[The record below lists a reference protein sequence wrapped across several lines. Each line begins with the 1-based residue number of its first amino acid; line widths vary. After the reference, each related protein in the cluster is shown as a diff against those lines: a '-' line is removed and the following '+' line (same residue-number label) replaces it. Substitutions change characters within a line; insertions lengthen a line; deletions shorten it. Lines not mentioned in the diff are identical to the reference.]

1 MRAAVIGAGSIGNHL
16 TYSARKFDWKVSVFD
31 KDPEALRRFKE
42 DIYPSRY
49 GKQDPEI
56 ELLESDEMSRFKA
69 GDFDAVLIGT
79 PPDSH
84 LSVLRQIIKLSPKLV
99 LIEKPICPP
108 SEAEIYSLKQI
119 FEENANTTFLAG
131 YNHRLSLVTQQLVHT
146 VRAFEY
152 SIQKLDVDWLESWN
166 GILRAHPWINGP
178 GDTYLGSTLRG
189 GGALFEH
196 SHGLDL
202 WLQLAQVFKL
212 GGPAS
217 VRAEMQMKTIPAI
230 SSSYD
235 ELSSVEI
242 TTSTGFKGQV
252 RQDVKTDPAAKRV
265 LVQGARFSYLAEYGK
280 NSKDCFTLAPTRD
293 QLGALQ
299 VEVKKDRPSDF
310 DPEIALINHHINSSS
325 PSDIPLG
332 LGALSALVTAYV
344 GKSAIESAEQQ
355 REILIDL
362 SEWSELRNA

>member
-56 ELLESDEMSRFKA
+56 DLLAFDEISRFET

-84 LSVLRQIIKLSPKLV
+84 LSVLRQVIKLSPKVV

-108 SEAEIYSLKQI
+108 NEAEIYNLKRI
-119 FEENANTTFLAG
+119 FEENTKTTFLAG
-131 YNHRLSLVTQQLVHT
+131 YNHRLSLVTQQLINT
-146 VRAFEY
+146 VSAFEG
-152 SIQKLDVDWLESWN
+152 SIQKLNVDWLESWN

-202 WLQLAQVFKL
+202 WLQIAQFFKL
-212 GGPAS
+212 GVPAS
-217 VRAEMQMKTIPAI
+217 VRAEMQMITIPETN
-230 SSSYD
+230 STYD
-235 ELSSVEI
+235 ELSYIEI

-252 RQDVKTDPAAKRV
+252 RQDVKTDPAAKRI
-265 LVQGARFSYLAEYGK
+265 LVQGERYSYLAEYGK
-280 NSKDCFTLAPTRD
+280 NNKDFFTVTPARD
-293 QLGALQ
+293 EIGTLQ
-299 VEVKKDRPSDF
+299 VDIKKDRPSDF
-310 DPEIALINHHINSSS
+310 DPEIALIDRVITTSG
-325 PSDIPLG
+325 PSNIPLS

-344 GKSAIESAEQQ
+344 GKCAIDSAEQQ

-362 SEWSELRNA
+362 SDWSELSNA